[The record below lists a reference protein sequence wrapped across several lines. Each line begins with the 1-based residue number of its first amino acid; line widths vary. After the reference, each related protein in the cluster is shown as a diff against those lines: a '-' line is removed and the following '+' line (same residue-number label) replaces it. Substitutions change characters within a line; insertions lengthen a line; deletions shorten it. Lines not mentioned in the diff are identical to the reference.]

1 VVFALQKSQTSNSVR
16 EQEMAKKR
24 DLNEDISLI
33 ERLMQDQLSL
43 IESRLREIEQ
53 AEDINI
59 ALNKAKEALREM
71 HELCTLSKALVSN
84 LKNNDNGH
92 SAKAPSR

>member
-1 VVFALQKSQTSNSVR
+1 
-16 EQEMAKKR
+16 MAKKR

-59 ALNKAKEALREM
+59 ALNKAKETLREM
-71 HELCTLSKALVSN
+71 HELCTLSKALVTN

-92 SAKAPSR
+92 SAKASSR

>member
-1 VVFALQKSQTSNSVR
+1 
-16 EQEMAKKR
+16 MAKKR
-24 DLNEDISLI
+24 DLTEDISLI

-53 AEDINI
+53 TEDINI
-59 ALNKAKEALREM
+59 ALNRAKETLREM

-84 LKNNDNGH
+84 LKNNDNGR
-92 SAKAPSR
+92 SAKASSRS